1 MLSFPR
7 HLTRRLSAVASS
19 SFPAA
24 STKMPPNKFTYDVKP
39 ENLFEERAGQFI
51 NWGIPEARVRKL
63 QTDIVDMW
71 TNKPGGWVYEWSQ
84 VAKEFADKGE
94 AKIAANCYGAAKFPT
109 ISTQDR
115 QDALVNQVEQYIKAS
130 EGFPVKFDR
139 KLVRCYHAGK
149 AVDVPVHILS
159 HPEADGS
166 SPVMIASGGVDT
178 WKMDLHTM
186 WEKFA
191 LACKCHVVA
200 FDLPGN
206 GELSHVPMDDKGD
219 EIIHGLIKFA
229 RGHGNG
235 TVCHFGFSMGGHYS
249 ALSGLRHDV
258 DFAIAVGG
266 PTNDSFTPENALRLA
281 AGYGMDGIMF
291 NAIGRWTSSPD
302 SIDVLTDAVSMFNL
316 KYLLDDDINCP
327 MLVINGDSD
336 LHVSIKDMKEFEG
349 RRDTEVVFFP
359 NTGHCCDAHPD
370 SVKIMIKWLMGK
382 FLK

>member
-1 MLSFPR
+1 M
-7 HLTRRLSAVASS
+7 ASS
-19 SFPAA
+19 FTPA
-24 STKMPPNKFTYDVKP
+24 SRKMPPNKFTYDVAPDK
-39 ENLFEERAGQFI
+39 LFEERAGQFI
-51 NWGIPEARVRKL
+51 NWGIPEAKVRKL

-71 TNKPGGWVYEWSQ
+71 SNKPGGWVYEWNQ
-84 VAKEFADKGE
+84 VAKAFADQGE
-94 AKIAANCYGAAKFPT
+94 ARIAFNCYGAAKFPT

-115 QDALVNQVEQYIKAS
+115 QDALANQVEQYIKAS
-130 EGFPVKFDR
+130 KDFPVKFDR
-139 KLVRCYHAGK
+139 RLVTCHRSGK
-149 AVDVPVHILS
+149 VVEVPVHILS
-159 HPEADGS
+159 HPEADAS

-178 WKMDLHTM
+178 WKMDLHVF

-206 GELSHVPMDDKGD
+206 GELSHVPMDSKGH

-229 RGHGNG
+229 RSHGNG

-266 PTNDSFTPENALRLA
+266 PTNHSFTPENAMRLT

-291 NAIGRWTSSPD
+291 NAIGRWTSAPATQAL
-302 SIDVLTDAVSMFNL
+302 IDAVPMFNL
-316 KYLLDDDINCP
+316 KYLLDDDIHCP
-327 MLVINGDSD
+327 MYVINGDSD
-336 LHVSIKDMKEFEG
+336 VHVSIEDMKQFEG

-359 NTGHCCDAHPD
+359 NTGHCCDARPE
-370 SVKIMIKWLMGK
+370 SVALMIKWLQGK
-382 FLK
+382 FKV